1 MKSIDSVR
9 QFLFPLVHSIE
20 IGLTIFEQIIVI
32 LRFKRVKTQFTL
44 IAIQMI
50 FSFIFQM
57 VLDV

>member
-50 FSFIFQM
+50 FSFTFRM